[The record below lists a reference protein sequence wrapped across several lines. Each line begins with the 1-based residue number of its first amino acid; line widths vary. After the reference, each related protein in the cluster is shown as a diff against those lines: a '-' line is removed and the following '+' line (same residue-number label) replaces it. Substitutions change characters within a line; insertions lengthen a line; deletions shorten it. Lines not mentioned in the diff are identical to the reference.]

1 MLNSVSYQERKKG
14 PRTIL
19 RSSSGE
25 DMIPGCLQNAVTSRE
40 TTSFRHQSCRRR
52 ISVPDMV
59 KSNRLCRSGPAA
71 VIRCAVTGRRE
82 RYAQTP
88 SLCDD
93 RLTKLTYQ
101 CFRLHRYSLGFGTR
115 QSGSVKRSYYCAA
128 HVDARICSC
137 LFHIVSHK
145 SGPQAPASS
154 LRTSFIAQGRGIF
167 KAACET
173 IDTTLGSYQEW
184 KNTRHSPPNRQFP
197 CRKNLQTTIV
207 ASKRVA

>member
-1 MLNSVSYQERKKG
+1 MSAERSNLKG
-14 PRTIL
+14 
-19 RSSSGE
+19 
-25 DMIPGCLQNAVTSRE
+25 
-40 TTSFRHQSCRRR
+40 TTSFAAKLPPADICVRHGE
-52 ISVPDMV
+52 I
-59 KSNRLCRSGPAA
+59 NRLCRPGPVA
-71 VIRCAVTGRRE
+71 ITRCAVTGRR
-82 RYAQTP
+82 QDMHKHP

-115 QSGSVKRSYYCAA
+115 QSGSVKRTYYCAA
-128 HVDARICSC
+128 HVDARICSY

-145 SGPQAPASS
+145 SDPQAPASS

-173 IDTTLGSYQEW
+173 IDTTLGSCQEW